1 MHSLSNMSSAWIR
14 PGLHIRSLDSALF
27 DVDGV
32 LIDVRRSYRL
42 AVMAGTDHL
51 VRVVNGLSEA
61 PTPLLAPEDLA
72 AFKLAGGFNSDW
84 DLTRLL
90 AALWT
95 ARLREWR
102 DQPEAAISLAEWAR
116 RATDA
121 ARAGHGGVAW
131 MLATFPATAIPD
143 ADTARW
149 AHDEFYWGAALAHE
163 HYGHEPRFA
172 PDAPGLVHNEVLL
185 LDETLLPALRVRG
198 ITRFGLIT
206 GREGAEVGWAVR
218 HISGGAGL
226 PEGVAPSGPWYDSA
240 HGRSPFATIVPAT
253 IYAKP
258 DPSALVYAVQAL
270 GTRAGL
276 FVGDSADDLDLVLRY
291 ERESRTTDS
300 ALPPILSVMI
310 ATGTAARTYR
320 ERGADIIIEHIR
332 DLPAALDLL
341 DVAEQEPT
349 G

>member
-1 MHSLSNMSSAWIR
+1 MRLPPPRTPPIWIR
-14 PGLHIRSLDSALF
+14 PGLHIRPLDSALF

-42 AVMAGTDHL
+42 AVMAGTEHL
-51 VRVVNGLSEA
+51 VRVVNGLTDA
-61 PTPLLAPEDLA
+61 PTPLLAPADLA

-102 DQPEAAISLAEWAR
+102 GQPEAALPLTEWAR
-116 RATDA
+116 RASEA
-121 ARAGHGGVAW
+121 ARAGRGGIAW

-149 AHDEFYWGAALAHE
+149 AHDEFYWGAALARQ

-172 PDAPGLVHNEVLL
+172 PDAPGLVHNEALL
-185 LDETLLPALRVRG
+185 LDKTLLPALAALG

-218 HISGGAGL
+218 HISGGSGL
-226 PEGVAPSGPWYDSA
+226 PEGAPPDGWPWYESEL
-240 HGRSPFATIVPAT
+240 GRSPFATIVPAT
-253 IYAKP
+253 IAAKP
-258 DPSALVYAVQAL
+258 DPRALVYAVQAL
-270 GTRAGL
+270 GTRTGL
-276 FVGDSADDLDLVLRY
+276 FAGDTADDLDLVLRY
-291 ERESRTTDS
+291 ERESRPADPT
-300 ALPPILSVMI
+300 LPPILAVMI
-310 ATGTAARTYR
+310 ATDTAAATYR
-320 ERGADIIIEHIR
+320 ERGADIILEHIR
-332 DLPAALDLL
+332 DLPAALAMLP
-341 DVAEQEPT
+341 VT
-349 G
+349 